1 MANKPVNS
9 PNAPAA
15 IGPYSHS
22 VLANGNMQFI
32 SGQLG
37 IDPATGKMKETVE
50 EQAVQAFANLGA
62 ILKETDMDYSNIV
75 KTLVF
80 LTDMSDFAEVNKIYA
95 TYFPENPPARSAVAV
110 AALPMGAK
118 FEIEAVAVK

>member
-37 IDPATGKMKETVE
+37 IDPTTGKMADTVE